1 MASVNITVKKIDA
14 LDKEV
19 LLTRN
24 WASQMEGRISEQVE
38 LLEYYRK
45 EIRINY
51 SKSSKNF
58 SENNSNNFQN
68 TVATKQNKTVEEV
81 SLIITDRVDKDND
94 TTHIEASRNG
104 RINVRKLNGKLH
116 NIIGKAQENNIF
128 VVLIR
133 FTLASVIQT
142 RQLTVYDHILN
153 EMLVIKI
160 F

>member
-1 MASVNITVKKIDA
+1 M
-14 LDKEV
+14 
-19 LLTRN
+19 
-24 WASQMEGRISEQVE
+24 
-38 LLEYYRK
+38 
-45 EIRINY
+45 
-51 SKSSKNF
+51 
-58 SENNSNNFQN
+58 
-68 TVATKQNKTVEEV
+68 ATKQNKTVEEV
-81 SLIITDRVDKDND
+81 SLIITDRVDEDND

>member
-1 MASVNITVKKIDA
+1 M
-14 LDKEV
+14 
-19 LLTRN
+19 
-24 WASQMEGRISEQVE
+24 
-38 LLEYYRK
+38 
-45 EIRINY
+45 
-51 SKSSKNF
+51 
-58 SENNSNNFQN
+58 
-68 TVATKQNKTVEEV
+68 ATKQNKTVEEV
-81 SLIITDRVDKDND
+81 SLIITDRVDKDNA

-116 NIIGKAQENNIF
+116 IIIGKAQANNIF